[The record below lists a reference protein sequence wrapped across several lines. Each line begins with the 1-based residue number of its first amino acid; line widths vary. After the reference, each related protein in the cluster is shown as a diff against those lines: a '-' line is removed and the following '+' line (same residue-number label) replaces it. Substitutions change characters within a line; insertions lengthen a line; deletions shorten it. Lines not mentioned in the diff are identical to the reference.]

1 MPDPQSGRRCV
12 GAADGKIRV
21 YLYIPESGDTVSMW
35 VSPDLPFHSPDPEQ
49 NILTDVFGLDA
60 EARGYTAAKS
70 GFDIQTYREDQA
82 KNPTCKTLRGCIQ
95 KVTGLRPEQQR
106 LYHYKVPIRQDFIG
120 TLREYGI
127 GHGQKLVMRVP
138 TSVRQQHAKSRN
150 VESFLAGTRRKQIQD
165 EARVDQFY
173 LKDRI
178 AAGVP
183 EFSDIWR
190 LQPHWCAEPGRPL
203 AEGVVA

>member
-1 MPDPQSGRRCV
+1 
-12 GAADGKIRV
+12 
-21 YLYIPESGDTVSMW
+21 
-35 VSPDLPFHSPDPEQ
+35 
-49 NILTDVFGLDA
+49 
-60 EARGYTAAKS
+60 
-70 GFDIQTYREDQA
+70 
-82 KNPTCKTLRGCIQ
+82 
-95 KVTGLRPEQQR
+95 
-106 LYHYKVPIRQDFIG
+106 
-120 TLREYGI
+120 
-127 GHGQKLVMRVP
+127 MRVP